1 MNKRMIIGL
10 HVAAWTVLFL
20 APLTFLNHG
29 NGVTPQRYLAAC
41 VTPLLQMV
49 VFYTNYFLLTP
60 KLFMR
65 HHRRMFWTLNIV
77 IVVSFSFVLH
87 IWMGYAHSHFDT
99 FPPKGYSPP
108 RHEALTMSLFVLRD
122 MFYLGL
128 SAFMAAT
135 VVLAMNW
142 QKSETARCAAETA
155 RTEAELNN
163 LRAQIKPHFLLNTLN
178 NIYALVAFDQAKAQ
192 KAIYEL
198 SQLLRH
204 ILYDNQQPTITMSEE
219 IAFLENYIHLM
230 QIRLSDNV
238 EVTFQA
244 ECAQPQMPIAPMLFI
259 SLVENAFKHG
269 ISATGK
275 SFVHIRIENGNG
287 YVTCEIE
294 NSNNPKGRS
303 DHSGHGIG
311 LRQVRKRLELSY
323 AGHYEWTCGTDEND
337 TVYKSKIT
345 IRT

>member
-1 MNKRMIIGL
+1 M
-10 HVAAWTVLFL
+10 AAWAVLFL

-29 NGVTPQRYLAAC
+29 SGVTPQRYLAAC
-41 VTPLLQMV
+41 VPPLLQMV
-49 VFYTNYFLLTP
+49 VFYANYFLLTP

-65 HHRRMFWTLNIV
+65 HHRRMFWILNIV
-77 IVVSFSFVLH
+77 IVISLGLLLH
-87 IWMGYAHSHFDT
+87 FWMGYIHSHFET
-99 FPPKGYSPP
+99 FVPKGLHSP
-108 RHEALTMSLFVLRD
+108 RHDMLSMPFFALRD

-155 RTEAELNN
+155 RTEAELKN

-178 NIYALVAFDQAKAQ
+178 NIYALVAFDQTKAQ

-204 ILYDNQQPTITMSEE
+204 ILYDNQQPTITISEE

-230 QIRLSDNV
+230 RIRLPEDV
-238 EVTFQA
+238 EVTFQT
-244 ECAQPQMPIAPMLFI
+244 ECAQPQMAIAPMLFI

-269 ISATGK
+269 VSATAK
-275 SFVHIRIENGNG
+275 SFVHIWIENDSSH
-287 YVTCEIE
+287 VTCEIE
-294 NSNNPKGRS
+294 NSNYPKDRS

-311 LRQVRKRLELSY
+311 LQQVRKRLELSY
-323 AGHYEWTCGTDEND
+323 AGRYEWTCGTEEND

-345 IRT
+345 IRL